1 MHKKDHLDVL
11 FIAVDSK
18 SAPILGLST
27 SESLNLIKHISA
39 IKASVF
45 FCFQEIA
52 TLKNTHNIEIK
63 DNVAPVLTPV
73 RKITLDL

>member
-1 MHKKDHLDVL
+1 MHKKDHFDVL

-27 SESLNLIKHISA
+27 SESLNLIKNISA

-45 FCFQEIA
+45 FVF
-52 TLKNTHNIEIK
+52 KK
-63 DNVAPVLTPV
+63 
-73 RKITLDL
+73 